1 MRKLFF
7 YILFFFHLTL
17 ISQIRVSGTVTD
29 AQSGEAILFA
39 SVFCQELGIG
49 TVTNDYGYFNLE
61 LPLDSAYVTINYLG
75 YKPKTFLVTTDNVSD
90 LDFSIEKEPNEL
102 EAVTIKIDRTPQE
115 EIHNSTQMSTVKIP
129 IEDIKYIPS
138 IGGESDV
145 IKVIQLLPG
154 VQKGGEGGT
163 GLYIRGGDVDQ
174 NLVLLD
180 EAPVYNIGHL
190 FGFFSVFNQDAIKDM
205 TLYKGAFPSKY
216 GGRLSS
222 ILDIRMNDGNMQK
235 FHCRGGVGLLSS
247 RLMVEGP
254 IWKDKG
260 SFMVAGRRTY
270 IDQIFKWVGSFL
282 PYYFYDLNAK
292 LNYKINDKNHFYITS
307 YSGDDLLSFDQRDVE
322 EESPFNFGFS
332 LGNLTATARWNRIV
346 NERLFANYSFIYTNF
361 DYNITGRFDEN
372 SLRISSA
379 INDYG
384 LKVDYELF
392 KNHNHMFK
400 YGGMAI
406 FHQFR
411 PNIVNTQGE
420 FTEFLES
427 DKGEPLGTLESGV
440 YFQHTYK
447 KDSSKWEF
455 RNGLRFSGANVKNKN
470 YGGIEPRFSA
480 KFVVDSNSNLK
491 FSYSLM
497 RQYMHLVSSSTV
509 ALPTDLWY
517 PVTSTVKPQT
527 SHQFASGYSY
537 FINRFKTHVSLE
549 TYYKYMS
556 NLTEYREG
564 ANLLLNDDF
573 ESELL
578 QGNGESYG
586 VEALIKRDHGRWNG
600 WIGYTLSWSRRFF
613 EELNGGDPYWAKYDR
628 RHNVSV
634 VQNFKISSNWHFGAV
649 WVYSSGSRFTPQT
662 GLYAMP
668 NASLTGID
676 WIPVYTKRNA
686 VSMSPS
692 HRLDI
697 NLVWKSKET
706 RRFKGEWHFG
716 AYNLYNRA
724 TPWRIEVVPDE
735 NGGFKYIQPGLFGF
749 IPSVAYNFEF

>member
-1 MRKLFF
+1 M
-7 YILFFFHLTL
+7 
-17 ISQIRVSGTVTD
+17 SGTVTD

>member
-1 MRKLFF
+1 
-7 YILFFFHLTL
+7 
-17 ISQIRVSGTVTD
+17 VSGTVTD